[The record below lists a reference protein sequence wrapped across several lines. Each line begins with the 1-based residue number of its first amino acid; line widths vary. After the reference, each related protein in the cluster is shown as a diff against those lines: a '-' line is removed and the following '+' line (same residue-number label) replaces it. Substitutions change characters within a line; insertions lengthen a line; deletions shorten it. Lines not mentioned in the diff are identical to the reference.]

1 MSAIC
6 SIVMLQIGRIDDVTY
21 LQMKRKKNDA
31 IRIEMYIIT
40 TKKKNQKSKENRKLF
55 DRIAFNQ

>member
-40 TKKKNQKSKENRKLF
+40 TKKKNKKSKENRKLF